1 MPTMAARGTRVLA
14 SALLIGSLVGCS
26 DDLDLDD
33 SAPWRTSRTPVATEG
48 LVWATGSTVHL
59 ADGTTV
65 DTGATVRAFVVGG
78 DGVFFVPAEA
88 EDDIFTFT
96 DAPLWFAAPGREA
109 EDTGL
114 AVDATGVAVSPDGS
128 TLAVLDADT
137 DDGSAVMRL
146 FDLSSGEATT
156 SEDGM
161 DTSGIDD
168 PVHHLLES
176 EVEILGITDDEVW
189 ARALEGDFAYDLA
202 TGEGRELGDDEPT
215 PGATADPQRSPDG
228 SWGFEE
234 RRGLHDVLV
243 SSAGDVVVPDP
254 GTARWALSRWVDDR
268 TVLGVAV
275 DGPGKGDV
283 IGPGDSL
290 TLVTCEVPSGAC
302 RSVAGTTGEQVVF
315 PLGTVPGWAVD
326 LRPRDES

>member
-1 MPTMAARGTRVLA
+1 MTNRGIAGLALVLVA
-14 SALLIGSLVGCS
+14 GALGGCS

-33 SAPWRTSRTPVATEG
+33 SAPWRTSRAPVATEG
-48 LVWATGSTVHL
+48 LVWAAGSTVHL
-59 ADGTTV
+59 ADGTTI
-65 DTGATVRAFVVGG
+65 DTGAPVRAFVVGG

-88 EDDIFTFT
+88 EDDMFAFT

-114 AVDATGVAVSPDGS
+114 AVGSSAVAVSPDGS

-137 DDGSAVMRL
+137 DEGSAVMRL

-156 SEDGM
+156 SDDGM

-176 EVEILGITDDEVW
+176 EVEILGITDDEVA
-189 ARALEGDFAYDLA
+189 ARALDGDFAYDLD
-202 TGEGRELGDDEPT
+202 TGEGRELGDDEAT
-215 PGATADPQRSPDG
+215 PGAPTDPQRSPDG

-234 RRGLHDVLV
+234 RPGLHDVLV

-254 GTARWALSRWVDDR
+254 GTARWSLSRWVDDR

-283 IGPGDSL
+283 VGPGDSL

-302 RSVAGTTGEQVVF
+302 RSVAGTTGVRVVF
-315 PLGTVPGWAVD
+315 PLGTLPGSAVD